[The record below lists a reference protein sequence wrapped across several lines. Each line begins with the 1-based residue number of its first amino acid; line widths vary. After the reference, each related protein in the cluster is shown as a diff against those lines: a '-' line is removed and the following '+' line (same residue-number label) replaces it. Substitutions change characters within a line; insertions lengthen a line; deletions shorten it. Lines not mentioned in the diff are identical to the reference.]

1 MIIFIGGAPCTGKT
15 TLASRL
21 STHLNLPTIS
31 TDTIRAQMQKIQSK
45 ISNPDLFV
53 ADYTA
58 EEYLPFHSAYEIFL
72 DQNTESGAVW
82 KEVEEYV
89 KPYIDNT
96 SQSIII
102 EGVAILP
109 NHNLAEL
116 TKQSKYHPLFLIDSD
131 ANRIRSRVYGRG
143 LWDDANAYP
152 DHLKPVEV
160 EWLKIANRWYQSE
173 ADRYSFPTLQVSDEI
188 DINKAVSLITGT

>member
-45 ISNPDLFV
+45 KSNPDLFI

-72 DQNTESGAVW
+72 DQNTESSAVW
-82 KEVEEYV
+82 KGVEEYV
-89 KPYIDNT
+89 KPYVN
-96 SQSIII
+96 SRAHSIIV
-102 EGVAILP
+102 EGVAVLP
-109 NHNLAEL
+109 HLTLTQL
-116 TKQSKYHPLFLIDSD
+116 TKQNTYHPLFLIDSD
-131 ANRIRSRVYGRG
+131 TDRIHSRVYGRG
-143 LWDDANAYP
+143 LWDDASAYP

-160 EWLKIANRWYQSE
+160 EWLKIANHWYQSE